1 MCGSLIKQRKNLKRY
16 KEVYGMYMNEN
27 GEYVIKRTYTDED
40 GQTVRQTKTY
50 RNNGWIRI
58 NEVYPDGTET
68 ETFERE

>member
-1 MCGSLIKQRKNLKRY
+1 
-16 KEVYGMYMNEN
+16 MYMNEN

-50 RNNGWIRI
+50 QTNGWIRI